1 MNCIPLSKI
10 PSVEKINPRLR
21 LAVQEIIYFLY
32 IPLPPSAHHD
42 ALCIG
47 SDKAEMIFY
56 IDLRKKM
63 KECMEDCLDLQR
75 KVVESCREN
84 KQEEEYECPQE
95 FIEDLERE
103 RCRGICE
110 DIYVENAETAL
121 FKIQDRLR
129 ILDRYGIRYVE
140 RVSRPS
146 RYEIVVKAYIDPR
159 VVKSKT

>member
-1 MNCIPLSKI
+1 MNCIPLCKI
-10 PSVEKINPRLR
+10 PSIEKINPRLR

-32 IPLPPSAHHD
+32 LPLPPSAHHD

-47 SDKAEMIFY
+47 SDKAEIIFY

-159 VVKSKT
+159 AVKSKA